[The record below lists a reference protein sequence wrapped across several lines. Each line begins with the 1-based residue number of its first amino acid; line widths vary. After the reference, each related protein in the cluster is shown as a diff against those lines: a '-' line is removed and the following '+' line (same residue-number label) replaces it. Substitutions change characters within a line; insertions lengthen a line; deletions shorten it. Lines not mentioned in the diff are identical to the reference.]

1 MEILQNMK
9 LLAELIQCGSSIFTW
24 CYNEDGSLLGSNCPD
39 EAFLSGVFELFGCK
53 EQMLAYGT
61 LHDTPLTLGT
71 ALGVLWSAAFEKEDG
86 QLKRAWVIGPVFYQD
101 VSMRAIE
108 QGLRYYS
115 RLETSVSWAMHL
127 QKILAKVPVVQ
138 NTTLHRYTLMVHYCL
153 TEERLSVS
161 DINSETLPQ
170 ISDSPQLPAHDRHKV
185 WMAEQGLLQMV
196 RTGDLNYKQALSN
209 SMNLSAGVPV
219 HSDDALRQSKTSVIV
234 FTSLVCRAAIEGGLS
249 PEEAYALGDSY
260 IQAAESAK
268 TLDDLNPLSLMMY
281 DDFIR
286 RVHKCRTNPKLSR
299 PVQQCVDYIEMH
311 LDQKIRASDLAPVV
325 GYTEYYLTH
334 KFKAETG
341 LCINDYIKFAKIER
355 AKVLLKSTDQTVQE
369 IAASLCFST
378 RNYFSR
384 VFLDVTGQTP
394 IQYREG

>member
-1 MEILQNMK
+1 MEIFQSMG
-9 LLAELIQCGSSIFTW
+9 LLAELFQCGGQIFTW
-24 CYNEDGSLLGSNCPD
+24 CYDQKGDLLHSNCPE
-39 EAFLSGVFELFGCK
+39 EAFLTGVFDLFGCK
-53 EQMLAYGT
+53 QQMLAYGAI
-61 LHDTPLTLGT
+61 HNTPITLGT
-71 ALGVLWSAAFEKEDG
+71 ALGILWAAAFEKEDG
-86 QLKRAWVIGPVFYQD
+86 NLKRAWVIGPVFYQD
-101 VSMRAIE
+101 VSMRGIE

-127 QKILAKVPVVQ
+127 QQILANIPVVP
-138 NTTLHRYTLMVHYCL
+138 NTILHRYTLMMHYCL
-153 TEERLSVS
+153 TGEHLAIS

-170 ISDSPQLPAHDRHKV
+170 IADSPQQPAHDRHKV

-196 RTGDLNYKQALSN
+196 RTGDLNYKKALSN
-209 SMNLSAGVPV
+209 SMNMSAGVPV
-219 HSDDALRQSKTSVIV
+219 HSDDALRQSKISVIV
-234 FTSLVCRAAIEGGLS
+234 FISLVCRAAIEGGLS

-260 IQAAESAK
+260 IQTVESSK
-268 TLDDLNPLSLMMY
+268 TLEDLNPLGLMMY

-311 LDQKIRASDLAPVV
+311 LDQKIRAADLASVV

-341 LCINDYIKFAKIER
+341 LCINDYIKFTKIER
-355 AKVLLKSTDQTVQE
+355 AKILLKSTDQTVQE
-369 IAASLCFST
+369 IAACLSFST

-384 VFLDVTGQTP
+384 VFQEVTGQTP
-394 IQYREG
+394 MEYRQG